1 MDVVA
6 GLGKVLGEQVGLRV
20 GVGIRGGGL
29 ARKVALGECI
39 GVGAVEGP
47 SPADA
52 GDVGPRGGL
61 LEGGGWVVPE
71 DGQPILPR
79 EVQEGPGPLGQGD
92 LED

>member
-1 MDVVA
+1 MMDSA
-6 GLGKVLGEQVGLRV
+6 SGTAAKAQRPKVCSLSATLNRS
-20 GVGIRGGGL
+20 
-29 ARKVALGECI
+29 ARKVTQGECF

-52 GDVGPRGGL
+52 GDAGPRGGL

-71 DGQPILPR
+71 AGLPILPR